1 MLWQHARVH
10 LEERLKVAEELRVV
24 REGERACARKR
35 ENLSDVTGPLLQ
47 LVYNSTEGTTSL
59 LAACTGRDA
68 RLSPTPLDQGQNN
81 TQTRNGFHAE
91 RGSGTAP
98 GVFTFLASFTGM

>member
-24 REGERACARKR
+24 REGASHRSE

-59 LAACTGRDA
+59 LAACR
-68 RLSPTPLDQGQNN
+68 P
-81 TQTRNGFHAE
+81 
-91 RGSGTAP
+91 
-98 GVFTFLASFTGM
+98 